1 MDRRSIGSQ
10 SSSGADAVS
19 VFAAGLRETLRRET
33 LRGLAAAQYFTR
45 LRIPGRTDHTRHSL
59 EEAVRYLPLV
69 GTLVGASGATVYLTA
84 RVVLPAVVA
93 VLLSMAA
100 TMIITGALHEDGL
113 ADAADGLGGGLNR
126 ERALEIMKD
135 PHIGAFGAASLMLAL
150 LLKVNLLLALPT
162 ARVPAALIA
171 GHALSRL
178 AAVCVL
184 MALPY
189 VRDERDSRSK
199 PLVTDVSRASLGVA
213 AVTGLAPL
221 ALVGRSALLGLGCVV
236 VAGFLWRTYLK
247 HRLGGCTGD
256 CLGAAQQLAE
266 IAFYLGIDATVP

>member
-1 MDRRSIGSQ
+1 MENAF
-10 SSSGADAVS
+10 SGP
-19 VFAAGLRETLRRET
+19 RETLRRET
-33 LRGLAAAQYFTR
+33 LRLLAAVQYFTR
-45 LRIPGRTDHTRHSL
+45 LRVPARTVDSPQTL
-59 EEAVRYLPLV
+59 AGAVRYLPLV
-69 GTLVGASGATVYLTA
+69 GAIVGASGAAVYLAA
-84 RVVLPAVVA
+84 RVVLPGVVA
-93 VLLSMAA
+93 VLLGTAA
-100 TMIITGALHEDGL
+100 TLVITGALHEDGL

-135 PHIGAFGAASLMLAL
+135 PHIGAFGATSLMLAL

-199 PLVTDVSRASLGVA
+199 PLVTDVSRVSLGVA

-221 ALVGRSALLGLGCVV
+221 ALVGRSALIGLGCVV

-266 IAFYLGIDATVP
+266 IAFYLGIDASMILRPGGFVV

>member
-1 MDRRSIGSQ
+1 MERRSIGSQ
-10 SSSGADAVS
+10 SSSGHDAVS
-19 VFAAGLRETLRRET
+19 AFAGLRGALRRET

-45 LRIPGRTDHTRHSL
+45 LRIPGRTDHTRHGL

-69 GTLVGASGATVYLTA
+69 GALVGASGATVYLTA
-84 RVVLPAVVA
+84 RVLLPSAVA

-100 TMIITGALHEDGL
+100 TVIITGALHEDGL

-135 PHIGAFGAASLMLAL
+135 PHIGAFGATSLMLAL
-150 LLKVNLLLALPT
+150 LLKVSLLIALPT
-162 ARVPAALIA
+162 ARMPAALIA

-189 VRDERDSRSK
+189 VRDERGSRSK
-199 PLVTDVSRASLGVA
+199 PLVTNVSRASLAVA

-221 ALVGRSALLGLGCVV
+221 ALVGRSALVGLGCVV
-236 VAGFLWRTYLK
+236 VAGFLWGTYLQ

-256 CLGAAQQLAE
+256 CLGAAQQLSE
-266 IAFYLGIDATVP
+266 IAFYLGIDASVP

>member
-1 MDRRSIGSQ
+1 MERKSIGSQ
-10 SSSGADAVS
+10 SSSGPDAVS
-19 VFAAGLRETLRRET
+19 AFAGLREALRRET

-45 LRIPGRTDHTRHSL
+45 LRIPGRTDHTRHGL
-59 EEAVRYLPLV
+59 EEAVRYFPLV
-69 GTLVGASGATVYLTA
+69 GALVGASGATVYLTA
-84 RVVLPAVVA
+84 RVVLPPVVA

-100 TMIITGALHEDGL
+100 TVIITGALHEDGL

-135 PHIGAFGAASLMLAL
+135 PHIGAFGVTSLMLAL
-150 LLKVNLLLALPT
+150 LLKLNLLLALPT
-162 ARVPAALIA
+162 ARMPAALIA

-178 AAVCVL
+178 ATVCVL

-199 PLVTDVSRASLGVA
+199 PLVTDVSRASLAVA
-213 AVTGLAPL
+213 AVMGLAPL
-221 ALVGRSALLGLGCVV
+221 SAVGRSALVGLGCVV
-236 VAGFLWRTYLK
+236 VASFLWRTYLR

-256 CLGAAQQLAE
+256 CLGAAQQLSE
-266 IAFYLGIDATVP
+266 IAFYLGIDASVP

>member
-1 MDRRSIGSQ
+1 LQ
-10 SSSGADAVS
+10 SSSGPDAVS
-19 VFAAGLRETLRRET
+19 VSAAGLRESLRRET
-33 LRGLAAAQYFTR
+33 LRGLAAVQYFTR
-45 LRIPGRTDHTRHSL
+45 LRIPGGTDHTRHSL
-59 EEAVRYLPLV
+59 EEAVRYLPLI
-69 GTLVGASGATVYLTA
+69 GALVGASGATVYLTT

-93 VLLSMAA
+93 VLLSTAA
-100 TMIITGALHEDGL
+100 TVIITGALHEDGL
-113 ADAADGLGGGLNR
+113 VDAADGLGGGFTR

-135 PHIGAFGAASLMLAL
+135 PHIGAFGATSLMLAL
-150 LLKVNLLLALPT
+150 LLKVSLLLALPT

-189 VRDERDSRSK
+189 VRDERESRSK
-199 PLVTDVSRASLGVA
+199 PLVTNVSRASLGVA

-221 ALVGRSALLGLGCVV
+221 ALVGSSALVGLGCVV
-236 VAGFLWRTYLK
+236 AAGFLWRTYLK

-256 CLGAAQQLAE
+256 CLGAAQQLSE
-266 IAFYLGIDATVP
+266 IAFYGGIGAAVL